1 MEHNIL
7 KGAYVYSI
15 LSLLKAPT
23 TLSYLFIIIYRHV
36 NTLSPLKI
44 GTLVCKTIIDWQ
56 FGKRVSVQVVKA
68 VYVRVFQLGE
78 GEYCENYRKISLIA
92 FIGPAKG
99 PQQAALL
106 LCIVPA
112 QTLISSHHKTKI
124 AGDRMQGAGAQLAA
138 KHISTLVK
146 RLLLNI

>member
-1 MEHNIL
+1 ME
-7 KGAYVYSI
+7 KE
-15 LSLLKAPT
+15 
-23 TLSYLFIIIYRHV
+23 
-36 NTLSPLKI
+36 
-44 GTLVCKTIIDWQ
+44 
-56 FGKRVSVQVVKA
+56 
-68 VYVRVFQLGE
+68 QLGP
-78 GEYCENYRKISLIA
+78 YFENYRKISLIA

-106 LCIVPA
+106 LWCVPA
-112 QTLISSHHKTKI
+112 QTLVSSHHKTKI